1 MDGQIHPPAG
11 FGKEQYNPPTHII
24 HHCCVCLSVRDV
36 GYEEITYQLN
46 EMRTGSPADELV
58 LHREP
63 QDHRREAGTREE
75 GSASLLVQSRA
86 GCYPE
91 DSMSRRREKQ
101 PMTADNI
108 IADIGG
114 DDEAAMRWLRHIV
127 SKNHDLGMCCMTA

>member
-63 QDHRREAGTREE
+63 QGTTGPQEGSRDEGRGKCVSFGAIESWLLSRRQHVAQAGKTTNDGGQHHRRH
-75 GSASLLVQSRA
+75 
-86 GCYPE
+86 
-91 DSMSRRREKQ
+91 RRR
-101 PMTADNI
+101 
-108 IADIGG
+108 
-114 DDEAAMRWLRHIV
+114 
-127 SKNHDLGMCCMTA
+127 